1 MSKLFSS
8 SPLIL
13 GIIEDIDLSSIKRAS
28 YFSRNMSNAT
38 SIELASS
45 IKEKGLLQ
53 PILVRIKE
61 SYFEIVSGN
70 RRYQACKSLG
80 WRKIICHIL
89 ELDDKE
95 AFEISLIEN
104 IQRKRLDP
112 KEEAE
117 AFRTYIMDHGWG
129 SISHLSAKIGK
140 SVSYVQR
147 RVRLL
152 DLPPDV
158 LNSISNSSIST
169 TIAEELL
176 SIDDKDK
183 QSQLTQLISKNRLSS
198 RKVRELVKD
207 LKENSAY
214 DYNNNE
220 TYLSAIKMVDID
232 NKVHRSFDKS
242 IIALKVALNK
252 IGGIISEI
260 EDNWIAREILMQH
273 KNVLHGQIDLL
284 LKEKRKL

>member
-13 GIIEDIDLSSIKRAS
+13 GIIEDIDLSRIKRAP
-28 YFSRNMSNAT
+28 YFSRNMSNVT
-38 SIELASS
+38 STELANS

-61 SYFEIVSGN
+61 SFFEIVSGN

-80 WRKIICHIL
+80 WRKIICHVL
-89 ELDDKE
+89 ELDEKE

-117 AFRTYIMDHGWG
+117 AFKSYIMDHGWG
-129 SISHLSAKIGK
+129 GISHLSAKIGK

-152 DLPPDV
+152 DLAPDV

-183 QSQLTQLISKNRLSS
+183 QSQLTQLVSKNRLSS

-214 DYNNNE
+214 DYNNE
-220 TYLSAIKMVDID
+220 TYLSAIKMVDVD
-232 NKVHRSFDKS
+232 NKAHRSFDKS

-260 EDNWIAREILMQH
+260 EDNWIAHEILMQH

>member
-13 GIIEDIDLSSIKRAS
+13 GIIDDIDLSRIKRS
-28 YFSRNMSNAT
+28 PFLSRNMSDDT
-38 SIELASS
+38 SIELAQS

-53 PILVRIKE
+53 PILIRTKE

-70 RRYQACKSLG
+70 RRYHACKSLG
-80 WRKIICHIL
+80 WRKIICHVL
-89 ELDDKE
+89 ELDDKQ

-104 IQRKRLDP
+104 IQRKTLDP
-112 KEEAE
+112 KEEAQ
-117 AFRTYIMDHGWG
+117 AFKSYIMDHGWG
-129 SISHLSAKIGK
+129 GISHLSAKIGK

-147 RVRLL
+147 RVKLL
-152 DLPPDV
+152 DLPSDV
-158 LNSISNSSIST
+158 LDSMSNSSIST
-169 TIAEELL
+169 AVAEELL
-176 SIDDKDK
+176 SLDDKDK
-183 QSQLTQLISKNRLSS
+183 QSQLTQLVSKNRLSS

-207 LKENSAY
+207 LKGNSAY
-214 DYNNNE
+214 DYNND
-220 TYLSAIKMVDID
+220 TYLSAIKMVDVD
-232 NKVHRSFDKS
+232 NKAHRSFDKS

-260 EDNWIAREILMQH
+260 EDNWIAHEILMQH

>member
-13 GIIEDIDLSSIKRAS
+13 GIIEDIDLSRIKRAP
-28 YFSRNMSNAT
+28 YFSRNTSNVT
-38 SIELASS
+38 STELANS

-61 SYFEIVSGN
+61 PYFEIVSGN

-80 WRKIICHIL
+80 WRKIICHVL

-117 AFRTYIMDHGWG
+117 AFKSYIMDHGWG
-129 SISHLSAKIGK
+129 GISHLSAKIGK
-140 SVSYVQR
+140 SISYVQR

-152 DLPPDV
+152 DLAPDV
-158 LNSISNSSIST
+158 LDSISNSSIST

-183 QSQLTQLISKNRLSS
+183 QSQLTQLVSKNRLSS

-214 DYNNNE
+214 DYSNE

-242 IIALKVALNK
+242 IIALKLALNK

>member
-13 GIIEDIDLSSIKRAS
+13 GIIEDIDLSRIKRAS
-28 YFSRNMSNAT
+28 YFSRNMSNVT
-38 SIELASS
+38 STELANS

-61 SYFEIVSGN
+61 PYFEIVSGN

-80 WRKIICHIL
+80 WRKIICHVL

-117 AFRTYIMDHGWG
+117 AFKSYIMDHGWG
-129 SISHLSAKIGK
+129 GISHLSAKIGK

-152 DLPPDV
+152 DLAPDV
-158 LNSISNSSIST
+158 LDSISNSSIST

-183 QSQLTQLISKNRLSS
+183 QSQLTQLVSKNRLSS

-214 DYNNNE
+214 DYSNE

>member
-13 GIIEDIDLSSIKRAS
+13 GIIDDIDLSRIKRS
-28 YFSRNMSNAT
+28 PFLSRNMSDDT
-38 SIELASS
+38 SIELAQS

-53 PILVRIKE
+53 PILIRTKE

-70 RRYQACKSLG
+70 RRYHACKSLG
-80 WRKIICHIL
+80 WRKIICHVL
-89 ELDDKE
+89 ELDDKQ

-104 IQRKRLDP
+104 IQRKTLDP
-112 KEEAE
+112 KEEAQ
-117 AFRTYIMDHGWG
+117 AFKSYIMDHGWG
-129 SISHLSAKIGK
+129 GISHLSAKIGK

-147 RVRLL
+147 RVKLL
-152 DLPPDV
+152 DLPSDV
-158 LNSISNSSIST
+158 LDSMSNSSIST
-169 TIAEELL
+169 AVAEELL
-176 SIDDKDK
+176 SLDDKDK
-183 QSQLTQLISKNRLSS
+183 QSQLTQLVSKNRLSS

-207 LKENSAY
+207 LKGNSAY
-214 DYNNNE
+214 DYNNE

-242 IIALKVALNK
+242 IIALKDALNK

>member
-13 GIIEDIDLSSIKRAS
+13 GIIEDIDLSTIKRAS
-28 YFSRNMSNAT
+28 YFSRNMSNVT
-38 SIELASS
+38 STELANS

-61 SYFEIVSGN
+61 PYFEIVSGN

-80 WRKIICHIL
+80 WRKIICHVL

-117 AFRTYIMDHGWG
+117 AFKSYIMDHGWG
-129 SISHLSAKIGK
+129 GISHLSAKIGK

-152 DLPPDV
+152 DLAPDV
-158 LNSISNSSIST
+158 LDSISNSSIST

-183 QSQLTQLISKNRLSS
+183 QSQLTQLVSKNRLSS

-214 DYNNNE
+214 DYSNE

>member
-13 GIIEDIDLSSIKRAS
+13 GIIEDVDLSRIKRAP
-28 YFSRNMSNAT
+28 YFSRNMSNVT
-38 SIELASS
+38 STELASS

-80 WRKIICHIL
+80 WRKIICHVL

-117 AFRTYIMDHGWG
+117 AFKSYIMDYGWG
-129 SISHLSAKIGK
+129 GISHLSAKIGK

-147 RVRLL
+147 RIRLL
-152 DLPPDV
+152 DLAPDV

-183 QSQLTQLISKNRLSS
+183 QSQLTQLVSKNRLSS

-214 DYNNNE
+214 DYNNE

>member
-13 GIIEDIDLSSIKRAS
+13 GIIDDIDLSRIKRS
-28 YFSRNMSNAT
+28 PFLSRNMSDDT
-38 SIELASS
+38 SIELAQS

-53 PILVRIKE
+53 PILIRTKE

-70 RRYQACKSLG
+70 RRYHACKSLG
-80 WRKIICHIL
+80 WRKIICHVL
-89 ELDDKE
+89 ELDDKQ

-117 AFRTYIMDHGWG
+117 AFKSYIMDHGWG
-129 SISHLSAKIGK
+129 GISHLSAKIGK

-152 DLPPDV
+152 DLAPDV
-158 LNSISNSSIST
+158 LDSISNSSIST

-183 QSQLTQLISKNRLSS
+183 QSQLTQLVSKNRLSS

-214 DYNNNE
+214 DYSNE

>member
-13 GIIEDIDLSSIKRAS
+13 GIIEDIDLSRIKRAS
-28 YFSRNMSNAT
+28 YFSRNMSNVT
-38 SIELASS
+38 STELANS

-61 SYFEIVSGN
+61 PYFEIVSGN

-80 WRKIICHIL
+80 WRKIICHVL

-117 AFRTYIMDHGWG
+117 AFKSYIMDHGWG
-129 SISHLSAKIGK
+129 GISHLSAKIGK

-152 DLPPDV
+152 DLAPDV
-158 LNSISNSSIST
+158 LDSISNSSIST

-183 QSQLTQLISKNRLSS
+183 QSQLTQLVSKNRLSS

-214 DYNNNE
+214 DYSNE

-242 IIALKVALNK
+242 IIALKDALNK

-260 EDNWIAREILMQH
+260 EDNWIAHEIIMQH

>member
-13 GIIEDIDLSSIKRAS
+13 GIIEDIDLSRINRAP
-28 YFSRNMSNAT
+28 YFSRNTSNAT
-38 SIELASS
+38 STELANS

-80 WRKIICHIL
+80 WRKIICHVL

-117 AFRTYIMDHGWG
+117 AFKSYIMDHGWG
-129 SISHLSAKIGK
+129 GISQLSAKIGK

-147 RVRLL
+147 RVKLL
-152 DLPPDV
+152 DLPSDV

-183 QSQLTQLISKNRLSS
+183 QSQLTQLVSKNRLSS

-207 LKENSAY
+207 LKGNSAY
-214 DYNNNE
+214 DYNNE

-260 EDNWIAREILMQH
+260 EDNWIAHEILMQH

>member
-13 GIIEDIDLSSIKRAS
+13 GIIEDIDLSRIKRAP
-28 YFSRNMSNAT
+28 YFSRNTSNVT
-38 SIELASS
+38 STELANS

-61 SYFEIVSGN
+61 PYFEIVSGN

-80 WRKIICHIL
+80 WRKIICHVL

-117 AFRTYIMDHGWG
+117 AFKSYIMDHGWG
-129 SISHLSAKIGK
+129 GISHLSAKIGK

-152 DLPPDV
+152 DLAPDV
-158 LNSISNSSIST
+158 LDSISNSSIST

-183 QSQLTQLISKNRLSS
+183 QSQLTQLVSKNRLSS

-214 DYNNNE
+214 DYSNE

>member
-13 GIIEDIDLSSIKRAS
+13 GIIEDIDLSRIKRAP

-38 SIELASS
+38 STELANS

-70 RRYQACKSLG
+70 RRYQACKRLG
-80 WRKIICHIL
+80 WRKIICHVL

-112 KEEAE
+112 KEEAQ
-117 AFRTYIMDHGWG
+117 AFKSYIMDHGWG
-129 SISHLSAKIGK
+129 GISHLSAKIGK
-140 SVSYVQR
+140 SISYVQR
-147 RVRLL
+147 RVKLL
-152 DLPPDV
+152 DLPSDV

-169 TIAEELL
+169 AVAEELL

-183 QSQLTQLISKNRLSS
+183 QSQLTQLVSKNRLSS

-207 LKENSAY
+207 LKGNSAY
-214 DYNNNE
+214 DYNDE
-220 TYLSAIKMVDID
+220 TYLSAIRMVDID

-260 EDNWIAREILMQH
+260 EDNWIAHEILMQH

>member
-13 GIIEDIDLSSIKRAS
+13 GIIEDIDLSRIKRTPDL
-28 YFSRNMSNAT
+28 SRDMSDAT
-38 SIELASS
+38 SIELANS

-53 PILVRIKE
+53 PILVRTKE

-70 RRYQACKSLG
+70 RRYHACKSLG
-80 WRKIICHIL
+80 WRKIICHVL
-89 ELDDKE
+89 ELNDKE

-104 IQRKRLDP
+104 IQRKTLDP
-112 KEEAE
+112 KEEAQ
-117 AFRTYIMDHGWG
+117 AFKSYIVDHGWG
-129 SISHLSAKIGK
+129 GISHLSAKIGK

-147 RVRLL
+147 RVKLL
-152 DLPPDV
+152 ELPLDV

-169 TIAEELL
+169 AVAEELL
-176 SIDDKDK
+176 SLDDKDK
-183 QSQLTQLISKNRLSS
+183 QSQLTQLVSKNRLSS
-198 RKVRELVKD
+198 RKVRALVKD
-207 LKENSAY
+207 LKGNSAY
-214 DYNNNE
+214 DYNNE
-220 TYLSAIKMVDID
+220 TYLSAVKMVDID
-232 NKVHRSFDKS
+232 NKAHRSFDKS

-260 EDNWIAREILMQH
+260 EGNWIAHEILMQH
-273 KNVLHGQIDLL
+273 KNMLHGQIDLL

>member
-13 GIIEDIDLSSIKRAS
+13 GIIDDIDLSRIKRS
-28 YFSRNMSNAT
+28 PFLSRNMSDDT
-38 SIELASS
+38 SIELAQS

-53 PILVRIKE
+53 PILIRTKE

-70 RRYQACKSLG
+70 RRYHACKSLG
-80 WRKIICHIL
+80 WRKIICHVL
-89 ELDDKE
+89 ELDDKQ

-104 IQRKRLDP
+104 IQRKTLDP
-112 KEEAE
+112 KEEAQ
-117 AFRTYIMDHGWG
+117 AFKSYIMDHGWG
-129 SISHLSAKIGK
+129 GISHLSAKIGK

-147 RVRLL
+147 RVKLL
-152 DLPPDV
+152 DLPSDV
-158 LNSISNSSIST
+158 LDSMSNSSIST
-169 TIAEELL
+169 AVAEELL
-176 SIDDKDK
+176 SLDDKDK
-183 QSQLTQLISKNRLSS
+183 QSQLTQLVSKNRLSS

-207 LKENSAY
+207 LKGNSAY
-214 DYNNNE
+214 DYNNE
-220 TYLSAIKMVDID
+220 TYLSAIKMVDVD
-232 NKVHRSFDKS
+232 NKAHRSFDKS

-260 EDNWIAREILMQH
+260 EDNWIAHEILMQH

>member
-1 MSKLFSS
+1 
-8 SPLIL
+8 
-13 GIIEDIDLSSIKRAS
+13 
-28 YFSRNMSNAT
+28 MSNVT
-38 SIELASS
+38 STELASS

-80 WRKIICHIL
+80 WRKIICHVL

-117 AFRTYIMDHGWG
+117 AFKSYIMDHGWG
-129 SISHLSAKIGK
+129 GITHLSTKIGK

-152 DLPPDV
+152 DLAPDV
-158 LNSISNSSIST
+158 LDSISNSSIST

-183 QSQLTQLISKNRLSS
+183 QSQLTQLVSKNRLSS

-214 DYNNNE
+214 DYNNE

>member
-13 GIIEDIDLSSIKRAS
+13 GIIEDIDLSRIKRAP
-28 YFSRNMSNAT
+28 YFSRNMRNAT
-38 SIELASS
+38 STELANS

-61 SYFEIVSGN
+61 PYFEIVSGN

-80 WRKIICHIL
+80 WRKIICHVL

-117 AFRTYIMDHGWG
+117 AFKSYIMDHGWG
-129 SISHLSAKIGK
+129 GISHLSAKIGK

-183 QSQLTQLISKNRLSS
+183 QSQLTQLVSKNRLSS

-207 LKENSAY
+207 LKGNSAY
-214 DYNNNE
+214 DYNNE

>member
-13 GIIEDIDLSSIKRAS
+13 GIIDDIDLSRIKRS
-28 YFSRNMSNAT
+28 PFLSRNMSDDT
-38 SIELASS
+38 SIELAQS

-53 PILVRIKE
+53 PILIRTKE

-70 RRYQACKSLG
+70 RRYHACKSLG
-80 WRKIICHIL
+80 WRKIICHVL
-89 ELDDKE
+89 ELDDKQ

-104 IQRKRLDP
+104 IQRKTLDP
-112 KEEAE
+112 KEEAQ
-117 AFRTYIMDHGWG
+117 AFKSYIMDHGWG
-129 SISHLSAKIGK
+129 GISHLSAKIGK

-147 RVRLL
+147 RVKLL
-152 DLPPDV
+152 DLPSDV
-158 LNSISNSSIST
+158 LDSMSNSSIST
-169 TIAEELL
+169 AVAEELL
-176 SIDDKDK
+176 SLDDKDK
-183 QSQLTQLISKNRLSS
+183 QSQLTQLVSKNRLSS

-207 LKENSAY
+207 LKGNSAY
-214 DYNNNE
+214 DYNNE
-220 TYLSAIKMVDID
+220 TYLSAIKMVDVD
-232 NKVHRSFDKS
+232 NKAHRSFDKS
-242 IIALKVALNK
+242 IIALKAALNK

-260 EDNWIAREILMQH
+260 EDNWIAHEILMQH

>member
-13 GIIEDIDLSSIKRAS
+13 GIIDDIDLSRIKRS
-28 YFSRNMSNAT
+28 PFLSRNMSDAT
-38 SIELASS
+38 CIELAQS

-53 PILVRIKE
+53 PILIRTKE

-70 RRYQACKSLG
+70 RRYHACKSLG
-80 WRKIICHIL
+80 WRKIICHVL

-104 IQRKRLDP
+104 IQRKTLDP
-112 KEEAE
+112 KEEAQ
-117 AFRTYIMDHGWG
+117 AFKSYIMDHGWG
-129 SISHLSAKIGK
+129 GISHLSAKIGK

-147 RVRLL
+147 RVKLL
-152 DLPPDV
+152 DLPSDV
-158 LNSISNSSIST
+158 LDSMSNSSIST
-169 TIAEELL
+169 AVAEELL
-176 SIDDKDK
+176 SLDDKDK
-183 QSQLTQLISKNRLSS
+183 QSQLTQLVSKNRLSS

-207 LKENSAY
+207 LKGNSAY
-214 DYNNNE
+214 DYNND
-220 TYLSAIKMVDID
+220 TYLSAIKMVDVD
-232 NKVHRSFDKS
+232 NKAHRSFDKS

-260 EDNWIAREILMQH
+260 EDNWIAHEILMQH

>member
-13 GIIEDIDLSSIKRAS
+13 GIIDDIDLSRIKRS
-28 YFSRNMSNAT
+28 PFLSRNMSDDT
-38 SIELASS
+38 SIELAQS

-53 PILVRIKE
+53 PILIRTKE

-70 RRYQACKSLG
+70 RRYHACKSLG
-80 WRKIICHIL
+80 WRKIICHVL
-89 ELDDKE
+89 ELDDKQ

-104 IQRKRLDP
+104 IQRKTLDP
-112 KEEAE
+112 KEEAQ
-117 AFRTYIMDHGWG
+117 AFKSYIMDHGWG
-129 SISHLSAKIGK
+129 GISHLSAKIGK

-147 RVRLL
+147 RVKLL
-152 DLPPDV
+152 DLPSDV
-158 LNSISNSSIST
+158 LDSMSNSSIST
-169 TIAEELL
+169 AVAEELL
-176 SIDDKDK
+176 SLDDKDK
-183 QSQLTQLISKNRLSS
+183 QSQLTQLVSKNRLSS

-214 DYNNNE
+214 DYSNE